1 MRLLL
6 QIKTFFFLIIAGLC
20 ICGGLYIKSFFVKT
34 KQAQIQNKVVQNEI
48 VSNSLRDLEKCKTE
62 LFDIKNE
69 AERLKI
75 MPDARKDIVKLLLIL
90 HDIDKKLGLKTDF
103 SDECVRLFATASRVP
118 IIQDYVVG
126 YKEKMFEGIC
136 QVATQDHILALIVPF
151 DIKVL
156 DYQYKQSIKNEKL
169 PSRILDGA
177 KYNLLKFFKKTKIE
191 KSPLEKLVIKRD
203 YSGALNLLENS
214 LDGASYRET
223 EEYNNLHKSLNS
235 LYLLDKLINDLYLLV
250 EKI

>member
-6 QIKTFFFLIIAGLC
+6 QIKTFFFLIITGLC
-20 ICGGLYIKSFFVKT
+20 ICGGLYIKGFFVKP
-34 KQAQIQNKVVQNEI
+34 KQIQNKVVPNET

-62 LFDIKNE
+62 LFDVKNE

-75 MPDARKDIVKLLLIL
+75 MPDARKDVVKLLLIL

-103 SDECVRLFATASRVP
+103 ADECVRLFFIFFLIPV
-118 IIQDYVVG
+118 IQDYVVS

-136 QVATQDHILALIVPF
+136 QVATQEDILALIIPF
-151 DIKVL
+151 DVKVL
-156 DYQYKQSIKNEKL
+156 DHQYKQSIKNEKL

-177 KYNLLKFFKKTKIE
+177 KYNLLKIFKKTKIE

-235 LYLLDKLINDLYLLV
+235 LYLLDKLINDLYLLA